1 MCIRDRDY
9 INAALDRYKFKN
21 LEDMYASVGFGAISQ
36 VKIISRMLEEY
47 RKSHKEENIEQKIEE
62 LTSKRKTVKPSSTG
76 VVVKGIDNC
85 LVKLS
90 KCCNPVPGDN
100 IIGYITKGRGVSVHR
115 TDCVNVK
122 DLLKEEDRI
131 IDVYWYTEKAAS
143 YNVDITVY
151 ANDSNVNIVS
161 ADNYESRE
169 FNQWKRAKYNFSFN
183 VSTEKKTIKALCSAV
198 LTATGTA
205 IGSCG
210 GEGAA
215 IAGSAI
221 GAGISSYA
229 SDCICLLY
237 TSPSPRD

>member
-1 MCIRDRDY
+1 MILQFYSYCI
-9 INAALDRYKFKN
+9 
-21 LEDMYASVGFGAISQ
+21 
-36 VKIISRMLEEY
+36 
-47 RKSHKEENIEQKIEE
+47 
-62 LTSKRKTVKPSSTG
+62 
-76 VVVKGIDNC
+76 C
-85 LVKLS
+85 
-90 KCCNPVPGDN
+90 
-100 IIGYITKGRGVSVHR
+100 
-115 TDCVNVK
+115 
-122 DLLKEEDRI
+122 
-131 IDVYWYTEKAAS
+131 
-143 YNVDITVY
+143 
-151 ANDSNVNIVS
+151 NDSNVNIVS

-229 SDCICLLY
+229 SDCIEEHYSKFKKKGYVLQLQLCMVQNCA
-237 TSPSPRD
+237 

>member
-1 MCIRDRDY
+1 MQCV
-9 INAALDRYKFKN
+9 INTLHTPK
-21 LEDMYASVGFGAISQ
+21 EDKRMKKAF
-36 VKIISRMLEEY
+36 IIIILCMILQ
-47 RKSHKEENIEQKIEE
+47 IF
-62 LTSKRKTVKPSSTG
+62 TV
-76 VVVKGIDNC
+76 
-85 LVKLS
+85 
-90 KCCNPVPGDN
+90 
-100 IIGYITKGRGVSVHR
+100 
-115 TDCVNVK
+115 
-122 DLLKEEDRI
+122 
-131 IDVYWYTEKAAS
+131 
-143 YNVDITVY
+143 TVY

-215 IAGSAI
+215 IAGSTI

-229 SDCICLLY
+229 SDCIEEHY
-237 TSPSPRD
+237 SKFKKKGYGTSITAMYGSKLRVIISIYSDSARTKLVSEYKMSTDSYPV